1 MTTFSVWN
9 NATRAYDY
17 YTAQGDAGIHA
28 GAPPRASTSEL
39 GATPDQ
45 AAWPLPADAT
55 KVGSGEL
62 PQGRIAST
70 APKGGFAID
79 LPRSVFYAAI
89 GYVLW
94 RMIK

>member
-1 MTTFSVWN
+1 VKYSVWN
-9 NATRAYDY
+9 PSTRAYDY

-28 GAPPRASTSEL
+28 GAPPRASTSAL

-70 APKGGFAID
+70 EPKGAVSFNAMF
-79 LPRSVFYAAI
+79 LYAAA
-89 GYVLW
+89 GYFLW

>member
-1 MTTFSVWN
+1 MKYSVWN
-9 NATRAYDY
+9 NATRRYDY
-17 YTAQGDAGIHA
+17 YTAQGDTGIHA

-70 APKGGFAID
+70 EAKSGVSFD
-79 LPRSVFYAAI
+79 KLFLYAAA
-89 GYVLW
+89 GYFLW

>member
-1 MTTFSVWN
+1 MKYSVWN
-9 NATRAYDY
+9 TGTRRYDY
-17 YTAQGDAGIHA
+17 YTAQGDTGIHA
-28 GAPPRASTSEL
+28 GAPPRASTFEL

-55 KVGSGEL
+55 KTGSGEL

-70 APKGGFAID
+70 APQLGVSFNT
-79 LPRSVFYAAI
+79 LFLYAAA
-89 GYVLW
+89 GYFLW

>member
-1 MTTFSVWN
+1 MKYSVWN
-9 NATRAYDY
+9 NATRRYDY
-17 YTAQGDAGIHA
+17 YQAAGDSGIHA
-28 GAPPRASTSEL
+28 GAPPRASTFEL

-55 KVGSGEL
+55 KAGSGEL

-70 APKGGFAID
+70 EPKSAVSFNE
-79 LPRSVFYAAI
+79 LFLYAA
-89 GYVLW
+89 GAYLLW

>member
-1 MTTFSVWN
+1 MKYSVWHP
-9 NATRAYDY
+9 ATRRYEY
-17 YTAQGDAGIHA
+17 YEAAGDTGIHA

-55 KVGSGEL
+55 KTGSGEL
-62 PQGRIAST
+62 PEGRIAST
-70 APKGGFAID
+70 DAGSGGITFTSST
-79 LPRSVFYAAI
+79 LLYAAL
-89 GYVLW
+89 GYFLW

>member
-1 MTTFSVWN
+1 MKYSVWN
-9 NATRAYDY
+9 NGTRRYDY
-17 YTAQGDAGIHA
+17 YTAQGNAGIHA
-28 GAPPRASTSEL
+28 GAPPRASTFEL
-39 GATPDQ
+39 GATPEQ

-70 APKGGFAID
+70 EAKSAVGFNTMF
-79 LPRSVFYAAI
+79 LYAAA
-89 GYVLW
+89 GYFLW